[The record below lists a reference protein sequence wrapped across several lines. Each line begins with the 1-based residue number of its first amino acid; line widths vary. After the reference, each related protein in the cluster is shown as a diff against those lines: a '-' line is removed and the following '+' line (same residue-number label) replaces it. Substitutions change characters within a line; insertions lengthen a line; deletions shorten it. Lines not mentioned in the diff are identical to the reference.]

1 MKTTFALWLVLTV
14 AACGLL
20 RAEVPPDLKTKV
32 YLERNTPTGPVLDIL
47 VSFDTLTNC
56 GERDDLVK
64 PFQMKSF
71 RNGQANDVQ
80 LIGQAPQCHIDRISG
95 RAWDAGSLVLF
106 TPTTNLWVQG
116 EGFYFIESNQFLYL
130 SNKVE
135 TRVLRSLL
143 KTTMTGTGNTN
154 APEAAE
160 RRLNIFSSQG
170 RFDYESNVAFYLGG
184 VHVIDVQ
191 LDLTTDRLTV
201 RFTTNGAVQSIL
213 AEGSV
218 VMTTTNKGQATA
230 ARAFYYVTNGNEMTE
245 LTGQAAWTNGD
256 ERATAEKFIYDSTHR
271 FLTAEGHVRVWW
283 PNPGPGAPDRR
294 RDAPPRVGPGGFRE
308 LFADW
313 ATLQMPPTNGPL
325 EAMHASG
332 NVIIVNQA
340 DQSRAT
346 GEQADYARTN
356 DKLELTGDPVWWT
369 DEMEIKGRV
378 LTAELADKIYRA
390 RGDANFKRKVST
402 NQWLHVACVDLDFQ
416 NNRAVFHDNVKARLF
431 EEERLRDTLTSDLL
445 EVELF
450 SNQVKSAV
458 ARGHVQGE
466 TAPDK
471 LGRIKTIG
479 CDTLTLH
486 RSPASGLTKDV
497 VAEDHVVLQE
507 FGTDPA
513 APHDKLTAAKA
524 TAFFS
529 AVTNQ
534 IERVVAVRN
543 VVFDQLKANQG
554 VHATGQEA
562 VYTAAN
568 DETRLTGEPVART
581 ERYLITGASS
591 LIWHS
596 KSNRFSAY
604 GPFSMSNPNP
614 ARPSPKP

>member
-1 MKTTFALWLVLTV
+1 LTLAAGAFAQAPPAPQRTRVYVEKTTPK
-14 AACGLL
+14 GQ
-20 RAEVPPDLKTKV
+20 E
-32 YLERNTPTGPVLDIL
+32 LEAILSGDTPSNLSDREQVVTHFEMESV
-47 VSFDTLTNC
+47 
-56 GERDDLVK
+56 
-64 PFQMKSF
+64 
-71 RNGQANDVQ
+71 RNGQASQVQ
-80 LIGQAPQCHIDRISG
+80 FTALAPECHIDSPG
-95 RAWDAGSLVLF
+95 HRAWDAGHLELF
-106 TPTTNLWVQG
+106 TPTTNVWMQG
-116 EGFYFIESNQFLYL
+116 EGFYFIETNHFLYL

-143 KTTMTGTGNTN
+143 KTTMAGAGASN
-154 APEAAE
+154 APGAAE
-160 RRLNIFSSQG
+160 RRLKIFSSQG
-170 RFDYESNVAFYLGG
+170 QFDYESNIAVYLGA

-191 LDLTTDRLTV
+191 LDMTSDRLTV
-201 RFTTNGAVQSIL
+201 HFTTNGAVQTIL

-230 ARAFYYVTNGNEMTE
+230 ARVFYYVTNGNEMTE

-256 ERATAEKFIYDSTHR
+256 ERAIAEEFIYDSTHR

-283 PNPGPGAPDRR
+283 PNPAPGAQDRR
-294 RDAPPRVGPGGFRE
+294 REAPPRVGPGGFRE

-325 EAMHASG
+325 QAMHASG

-340 DQSRAT
+340 DHSRAT
-346 GEQADYARTN
+346 GEQADYTRTN
-356 DKLELTGDPVWWT
+356 DWLELTGDPVWWN
-369 DEMEIKGRV
+369 DDMEIRGRV
-378 LTAELADKIYRA
+378 LTAELTNKIYRA
-390 RGDANFKRKVST
+390 RGDANFKRKVNT
-402 NQWLHVACVDLDFQ
+402 NQWLKVACVDLDFQ
-416 NNRAVFHDNVKARLF
+416 TNHAVFHDDVKARLF
-431 EEERLRDTLTSDLL
+431 EEERLCDTLTSDLL

-486 RSPASGLTKDV
+486 RSTASGLTKDV

-534 IERVVAVRN
+534 VERVVAVRN
-543 VVFDQLKANQG
+543 VVFDQIKTNQN

-591 LIWHS
+591 LIWQS
-596 KSNRFSAY
+596 KSNRFSAF

>member
-1 MKTTFALWLVLTV
+1 MKTTFALWVVLIV
-14 AACGLL
+14 PACGLL
-20 RAEVPPDLKTKV
+20 RAEVPPDLRTKV
-32 YLERNTPTGPVLDIL
+32 ILERNTTNGPVLDIL
-47 VSFDTLTNC
+47 LSGDTTTNC
-56 GERDDLVK
+56 GERDDLIR

-71 RNGQANDVQ
+71 HNGQVNDVQ
-80 LIGQAPQCHIDRISG
+80 LIGQALQCHIDRIGG
-95 RAWDAGSLVLF
+95 RAWDAGPLVLF

-116 EGFYFIESNQFLYL
+116 EGFYFIQSNHFLYL

-143 KTTMTGTGNTN
+143 KTTMAGTVASN
-154 APEAAE
+154 APGAAE
-160 RRLNIFSSQG
+160 RLLKIFSSQG
-170 RFDYESNVAFYLGG
+170 QFDYESNVAVYLGA

-191 LDLTTDRLTV
+191 LDMTSDRLTV
-201 RFTTNGAVQSIL
+201 HFTTNGAVQTIL

-230 ARAFYYVTNGNEMTE
+230 ARAFYYVTNANEMME

-256 ERATAEKFIYDSTHR
+256 ERAVAEKFIYDSTHH
-271 FLTAEGHVRVWW
+271 FLTGEGHVRVWW
-283 PNPGPGAPDRR
+283 PNPAPGAAERR
-294 RDAPPRVGPGGFRE
+294 TEAPPRAGPGGFRE

-346 GEQADYARTN
+346 GEQADYRRTN
-356 DKLELTGDPVWWT
+356 DWLALTGDPVWWN

-378 LTAELADKIYRA
+378 LTAELTNKIYRA
-390 RGDANFKRKVST
+390 RGNSNFKRKVNT
-402 NQWLHVACVDLDFQ
+402 NQWLKVACVDLDFQ
-416 NNRAVFHDNVKARLF
+416 TNHAVFHDDVKARLF
-431 EEERLRDTLTSDLL
+431 EEETLRDTLNSDLL

-471 LGRIKTIG
+471 LGRIKTVA

-497 VAEDHVVLQE
+497 VAEDHAVLQE
-507 FGTDPA
+507 FGTNPA
-513 APHDKLTAAKA
+513 APHDKLTAAKV

-534 IERVVAVRN
+534 IERVVAVQN
-543 VVFDQLKANQG
+543 VVFDQIKTNQN

-568 DETRLTGEPVART
+568 DETRITGEPVART
-581 ERYLITGASS
+581 ERYMITGANC
-591 LIWHS
+591 LIWQS
-596 KSNRFSAY
+596 KSNHFSAF
-604 GPFSMSNPNP
+604 GPYSMSNPNP
-614 ARPSPKP
+614 AHPPPKP